1 VLPSSR
7 FPFLSVETD
16 GRRKDKHSRLVQ
28 RFFNL
33 LRCAGVQHLNLA
45 HVQEGGLDG
54 RLPLVKAGKI
64 YDIAFVDEEGEI
76 ILLEIM
82 RTYQE
87 VKDGKG

>member
-1 VLPSSR
+1 MLPSSR
-7 FPFLSVETD
+7 FPFLSVATD

-28 RFFNL
+28 QFFNL
-33 LRCAGVQHLNLA
+33 LRCAGVKRINLA

-54 RLPLVKAGKI
+54 RLPLVKAGKV
-64 YDIAFVDEEGEI
+64 YDIAYVDEEGEI